1 MLSQR
6 RLTISSF
13 CLTFSISE
21 SGSESVLAWV
31 NIGDGGPFGSNK
43 GDPSSGKGSGCGEK
57 CTFLRFLRFGLIGPM
72 LEVEKVSLSLG
83 AMASDVCWISERG
96 MTNWW

>member
-1 MLSQR
+1 MVSCLSQR
-6 RLTISSF
+6 RSTVSSS
-13 CLTFSISE
+13 CLTPSK
-21 SGSESVLAWV
+21 SESVPDSILAWV

-57 CTFLRFLRFGLIGPM
+57 WTFLRFLFLRFGLVGPM

-83 AMASDVCWISERG
+83 AMVSDVC
-96 MTNWW
+96 